1 MVSIED
7 KIFNSIKKRGKGVII
22 FPSDFAEMAENKTVL
37 KALERLTASGAIMR
51 IAQGIYCF
59 PKKDKL
65 LGMGILYPSYE
76 EIAESIAKRDK
87 ARVAPAGSYALNVL
101 GLSTQIPMN
110 VVFLTDGST
119 RKITLYNGHKITLKN
134 AVPKN
139 FSFQNKTAQLLTL
152 ALKTIGNGNV
162 TPDQEEII
170 KKILGKIPE
179 QTLSGDYKLMPVWIR
194 EFIKQMYGQLL

>member
-76 EIAESIAKRDK
+76 EIAESITNECGVFDRWEHSKD
-87 ARVAPAGSYALNVL
+87 NVIQW
-101 GLSTQIPMN
+101 S
-110 VVFLTDGST
+110 
-119 RKITLYNGHKITLKN
+119 
-134 AVPKN
+134 
-139 FSFQNKTAQLLTL
+139 
-152 ALKTIGNGNV
+152 
-162 TPDQEEII
+162 
-170 KKILGKIPE
+170 
-179 QTLSGDYKLMPVWIR
+179 
-194 EFIKQMYGQLL
+194 